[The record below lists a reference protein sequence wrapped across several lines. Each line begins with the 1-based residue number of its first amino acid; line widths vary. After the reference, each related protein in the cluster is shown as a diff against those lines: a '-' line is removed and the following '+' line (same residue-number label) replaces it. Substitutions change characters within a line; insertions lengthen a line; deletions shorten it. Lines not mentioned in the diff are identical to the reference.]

1 MTTPEDESLTALT
14 GQIINAAFEVSNT
27 LGCGFLEKVYERG
40 LLHELK
46 LRGLT
51 VESQTAFPVTYK
63 GQCLGD
69 YHADILVENTVLVEL
84 KCTDRLAGD
93 HIAQCMNYLRAAD
106 KDLCLLINF
115 QRPTIDWKRI
125 SSPQFRNR
133 KTECPAKSAT

>member
-1 MTTPEDESLTALT
+1 MTTTEDESLTALT

-51 VESQTAFPVTYK
+51 VESQTAFPITYK

-69 YHADILVENTVLVEL
+69 YHADILVSRQSRNVLFGQSRNVL
-84 KCTDRLAGD
+84 LTDPAWRGGQRTTTNNAG
-93 HIAQCMNYLRAAD
+93 RA
-106 KDLCLLINF
+106 
-115 QRPTIDWKRI
+115 
-125 SSPQFRNR
+125 
-133 KTECPAKSAT
+133 

>member
-1 MTTPEDESLTALT
+1 MPTAEDEAQTALT

-51 VESQTAFPVTYK
+51 AESQTAFPVIYK
-63 GQCLGD
+63 GQNLGE
-69 YHADILVENTVLVEL
+69 YHADILVENTILVEL
-84 KCTDRLAGD
+84 KCTDRLAGE
-93 HIAQCMNYLRAAD
+93 HIAQCMNYLTAAG

-115 QRPTIDWKRI
+115 QRPILDWKRI
-125 SSPQFRNR
+125 SSP
-133 KTECPAKSAT
+133 